1 MDNTDLTSLW
11 LQIVLYLFHPCRMGR
26 YNLLY
31 LLISFFCQSKL
42 IVRYLGKIRF
52 HHFHLPR
59 RHVCFGIFSFSDR
72 NFLFHLFERSRA
84 CSERWQKKQTNI
96 SFFFFFFS
104 PQKILEHFNSIFHS
118 SFPFLLC
125 LTLFTR
131 RIFIALPYRGNII
144 IDTCIIVTRTHT
156 HTYTHIH
163 THVERISPSCRRL
176 ILTLFAKLLYPI
188 RNTNIQVYKCVNY
201 RYITVES
208 PNSSKVFQQVID
220 RSLLEYETCVKYQIL
235 RGVG

>member
-96 SFFFFFFS
+96 SFFFFFFLS
-104 PQKILEHFNSIFHS
+104 PKNSRTFQFDFSLVFSLSSLFNPFYAKNFHS
-118 SFPFLLC
+118 
-125 LTLFTR
+125 
-131 RIFIALPYRGNII
+131 IALSR
-144 IDTCIIVTRTHT
+144 
-156 HTYTHIH
+156 
-163 THVERISPSCRRL
+163 
-176 ILTLFAKLLYPI
+176 
-188 RNTNIQVYKCVNY
+188 
-201 RYITVES
+201 
-208 PNSSKVFQQVID
+208 
-220 RSLLEYETCVKYQIL
+220 
-235 RGVG
+235 